1 MSTKTFPHTFARSA
15 LAVILSALL
24 ASPVLAGDREQAKR
38 IHDRLVG
45 TPPSDACLTQLQTK
59 VTAGNANAAA
69 MDAITDTSA
78 SETDNC
84 TGKEFYRVTLK
95 NFITPWTNEEQT
107 VFAPLNDYSATLIG
121 MIRDD
126 KDFRGILSDN
136 ILYVG
141 TVGGS
146 VAAYANDNNDHYMD
160 LENTGVDLQADLQE
174 MTQTAVTG
182 LGASATAGIFTTR
195 AAAKAFFVDG
205 TNRAMFRFT
214 MLNHLCNDMEQV
226 KDTSYTPDRVRQDVS
241 RSPGGDS
248 RIYMNACIGCHTGMD
263 PLTQAFAYYD
273 YEYPLDGNNDPIYDA
288 GQMVYNAAGS
298 IDTGKDGNPTGTRVQ
313 EKYLINANN
322 FEYGY
327 ITPDDQWDNYWRTG
341 SNSALGWDTNGLS
354 LPSGGMGA
362 SSMGQELANSEA
374 FAHCQVEKVF
384 KAVCL
389 RAPVDQADRDEIDTM
404 TASFKSNGY
413 KLKQVFAD
421 SAEFCKGN

>member
-1 MSTKTFPHTFARSA
+1 MSTKTFPQTFASSA
-15 LAVILSALL
+15 LAVVLSAALI
-24 ASPVLAGDREQAKR
+24 SPVFAGDREQAKR

-45 TPPSDACLTQLQTK
+45 TPPSDACLTQLQNQIATGA
-59 VTAGNANAAA
+59 AGTRAAA
-69 MDAITDTSA
+69 MDAITNDGA
-78 SETDNC
+78 GDEC

-95 NFITPWTNEEQT
+95 NFVTPWTNEEQT
-107 VFAPLNDYSATLIG
+107 VFAPLNDYTATVIG
-121 MIRDD
+121 MVRDD

-136 ILYVG
+136 IIYVG
-141 TVGGS
+141 TAGGS
-146 VAAYANDNNDHYMD
+146 VAAYANDNNDHYKD

-182 LGASATAGIFTTR
+182 LSASAAAGVLTTR

-226 KDTSYTPDRVRQDVS
+226 KDTSYTPDRVQQDVS

-248 RIYMNACIGCHTGMD
+248 RIFMNACIGCHTGMD
-263 PLTQAFAYYD
+263 PMNQAFAFYD

-288 GQMVYNAAGS
+288 GQLVYNAPGS

-327 ITPDDQWDNYWRTG
+327 ITTDDRWDNYWRNG
-341 SNSALGWDTNGLS
+341 SNSSLGWDTNGLS
-354 LPSGGMGA
+354 LPTGGNGA

-389 RAPVDQADRDEIDTM
+389 RAPVDQNDRDEIDSI
-404 TASFKSNGY
+404 TASFKAGGY

-421 SAEFCKGN
+421 SAVYCKGN